1 MKIEINEHRE
11 IVIKDLFLGVNLE
24 TASGETLAI
33 CMRDSGFEFS
43 YGGKHY
49 SAKED
54 KLECTGCAKDC
65 GMNYCNENGCIER
78 KRHLVPN
85 DLSLPTANE

>member
-33 CMRDSGFEFS
+33 CMHGV
-43 YGGKHY
+43 
-49 SAKED
+49 
-54 KLECTGCAKDC
+54 C
-65 GMNYCNENGCIER
+65 
-78 KRHLVPN
+78 
-85 DLSLPTANE
+85 